1 MTWKIRTYK
10 LTGTTPL
17 LMHNGQLAAPGN
29 KWSRLMKE
37 ITSKRNKTD
46 ADYEELARLE
56 FFGGLY
62 MTQDG
67 PIVPAEN
74 IKAMII
80 RAAKGERMGKDAGAG
95 VFVNEHAILEY
106 DGPRTAQGLWDD
118 SRFIHSSLVK
128 VRGSRTTRTRPM
140 FEDWSAVVE
149 VEHEDTF
156 VNEADLD
163 RWMHDAGIKIGLGD
177 WRPEMYGRFGRFGV
191 EVLESV
197 EVDVSANGKVAEKVT
212 V

>member
-1 MTWKIRTYK
+1 MAWKTRKYR
-10 LTGTTPL
+10 LTGITPL

-67 PIVPAEN
+67 PIIPAEN
-74 IKAMII
+74 IKAMLI

-95 VFVNEHAILEY
+95 VMVNEHADLEY
-106 DGPRTAQGLWDD
+106 DGPRTAQELWDSGD
-118 SRFIHSSLVK
+118 FTHSSLVK
-128 VRGSRTTRTRPM
+128 IRGSRTTRTRPV
-140 FEDWSAVVE
+140 FEGWEAIVV

-156 VNEADLD
+156 VDAKDLD
-163 RWMHDAGIKIGLGD
+163 RWMHDAGVRVGLGD

-191 EVLESV
+191 EVIETQEAEISL
-197 EVDVSANGKVAEKVT
+197 NGQVPERVT